1 MEKEDF
7 KEAFWLQAG
16 DKKLVLK
23 KEFLDKFLYLIEK
36 KDLTD
41 AVRKHNEKMKRDI
54 ESLAQKALKQL
65 GIKAEKGKILDT
77 VIYNQRIFK
86 TLLLNSLENDL
97 NDLKELDGLEVG
109 LNPEIDNLLVPN
121 YESLS
126 KIYNVY
132 DLVKTSNQINEFKK
146 FLDTKEVCFCFRVTK
161 YYKESM

>member
-1 MEKEDF
+1 M
-7 KEAFWLQAG
+7 
-16 DKKLVLK
+16 
-23 KEFLDKFLYLIEK
+23 
-36 KDLTD
+36 
-41 AVRKHNEKMKRDI
+41 
-54 ESLAQKALKQL
+54 
-65 GIKAEKGKILDT
+65 
-77 VIYNQRIFK
+77 
-86 TLLLNSLENDL
+86 LNSLENDL

-146 FLDTKEVCFCFRVTK
+146 FFRHKEVCFCFRVTK